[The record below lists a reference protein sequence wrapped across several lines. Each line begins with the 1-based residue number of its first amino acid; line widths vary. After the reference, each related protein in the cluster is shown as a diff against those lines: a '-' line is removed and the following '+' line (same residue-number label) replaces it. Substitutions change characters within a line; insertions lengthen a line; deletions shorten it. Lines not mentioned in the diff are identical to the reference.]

1 MTKPDPRPAR
11 SGRPLLRHRTA
22 NVRHHLFLQQSLARV
37 NHAEKTARYLAEAR
51 ADRFLARPP
60 SRPLRQAIGRSML
73 RIGARL
79 VAEPSRGPARSR

>member
-51 ADRFLARPP
+51 ADRLVDRPP
-60 SRPLRQAIGRSML
+60 TRPLRQAIGHSML
-73 RIGARL
+73 RMGCL
-79 VAEPSRGPARSR
+79 LYTSPSPRD